1 VGPFRLTGTDSPVP
15 RSSSPELLPGSKNA
29 GKVYWRVKRSRIPSL
44 APAIRLFH
52 YRWSVPIVATL
63 HRDGPSRFADLAR
76 SLSASRDTLADT
88 LAKLEQSGAV
98 THEQGIPRPRYQL
111 TPVGEHVGSA
121 CVAAVTAIAGT
132 DVLPIAL
139 KKWPM
144 LVAVALGRGAS
155 RYNEMKAQLPGITA
169 RALALALKDLQ
180 AAGMVHR
187 EVSHG
192 YPPAA
197 TYSLTEKGLRF
208 LPVLDHLCTAASE
221 ATAVEATST

>member
-1 VGPFRLTGTDSPVP
+1 MHT
-15 RSSSPELLPGSKNA
+15 
-29 GKVYWRVKRSRIPSL
+29 SL

-52 YRWSVPIVATL
+52 YRWSVPIVAYL
-63 HRDGPSRFADLAR
+63 HREGPRRFADMAR
-76 SLSASRDTLADT
+76 ALPASRDTLTDT
-88 LAKLEQSGAV
+88 LTRLEQSGVV
-98 THEQGIPRPRYQL
+98 THEAGVARPRYRL
-111 TPVGEHVGSA
+111 TSIGDQVGAA
-121 CVAAVTAIAGT
+121 CVAAVAEIGGT

-144 LVAVALGRGAS
+144 LVAVAVGRGAS

-208 LPVLDHLCTAASE
+208 LPVLDGLCTAASE
-221 ATAVEATST
+221 ATRAGATST